1 MYFRRT
7 AETSFLLLLF
17 RVFIIHH
24 YLQNFNT
31 FRQNFSAFYKLFF
44 ERPKNLSKKVG
55 NRIPFFARLLKHE
68 QLSADVVPYEDETGH
83 RNFHDPPFPF
93 RSQKRGGGKQRDFGQ
108 ELYAEIHAQLGDSQ
122 PDDADRRKEQ
132 KGGFRAG
139 FFLVFYVSEHKPDG

>member
-44 ERPKNLSKKVG
+44 RKAEKPVEKGRKPH
-55 NRIPFFARLLKHE
+55 PFL
-68 QLSADVVPYEDETGH
+68 
-83 RNFHDPPFPF
+83 
-93 RSQKRGGGKQRDFGQ
+93 
-108 ELYAEIHAQLGDSQ
+108 
-122 PDDADRRKEQ
+122 
-132 KGGFRAG
+132 RA
-139 FFLVFYVSEHKPDG
+139 LT